1 MRFGSTRE
9 TLRSLLKLSLPAIVA
24 QLGQVGLSVT
34 DASLSARLGVKAL
47 DAVTLGS
54 AYQVSTMLP
63 LAGIVMGM
71 APLVSQAEGA
81 RRGEQAGLVLQR
93 ALVLAALL
101 ALLVLVAWQ
110 QAESVLIALG
120 QSPAL
125 ANAAGAYVDA
135 QLFSAPC
142 FLIYSAL
149 ATYLSARGIVRVG
162 VVAMIVANL
171 FNALAAWSLMF
182 GKLGMPALGVR
193 GAALAT
199 GLTEL
204 SLPIVTALLIVR
216 WRMHEGGWT
225 PWSWRALA
233 PAGVLQQLRFGLP
246 NGVTYALEL
255 WAFQLGT
262 ILAGQLD
269 AIALGAHAITLNLA
283 SLAFMVPLGL
293 ANGASALV
301 GQLIGAGERERAQKA
316 AHVCLALLASY
327 ALAAGALFVLARA
340 QLPALYASEP
350 ELVRAAAAVL
360 PIAGA
365 LQLFDG
371 LSAGASAILRAM
383 GHAKLTALTN
393 LVAYFALGVPL
404 AFYLS
409 QRTELGLAGIWFGY
423 AAGVATVALF
433 LVMNVFLRGPKTA
446 KPLVLEPEAPA
457 RSFAGAQ
464 LAA

>member
-9 TLRSLLKLSLPAIVA
+9 TLRSLLKLSLPSIVA

-34 DASLSARLGVKAL
+34 DASFSARLGVEAL

-54 AYQVSTMLP
+54 TYQVSTMLP

-71 APLVSQAEGA
+71 GPLVSQAEGA

-93 ALVLAALL
+93 ALVMAALL
-101 ALLVLVAWQ
+101 GLVALVAWQ
-110 QAESVLIALG
+110 QAETVLIALG

-125 ANAAGAYVDA
+125 ARQAGAYVDA

-142 FLIYSAL
+142 FLLYSAL
-149 ATYLSARGIVRVG
+149 TTYLGARGIVRVG
-162 VVAMIVANL
+162 VVAMLVANL

-182 GKLGMPALGVR
+182 GHLGMPALGVR

-204 SLPIVTALLIVR
+204 SLPIVTGLLIVR

-225 PWSWRALA
+225 RWSWRALM
-233 PAGVLQQLRFGLP
+233 PAGLLQQLRFGLP

-255 WAFQLGT
+255 WAFQIGT

-269 AIALGAHAITLNLA
+269 AVALGAHAITLNLA

-327 ALAAGALFVLARA
+327 ALGAGALFVLARA

-350 ELVRAAAAVL
+350 EVVRAAAAVL

-371 LSAGASAILRAM
+371 LQAGSSAILRAM
-383 GHAKLTALTN
+383 GHAKLTAFTN

-409 QRTELGLAGIWFGY
+409 QRGGLGLAGIWLGY
-423 AAGVATVALF
+423 AAGLAAVALF
-433 LVMNVFLRGPKTA
+433 LVTNVFLRGPRTA
-446 KPLVLEPEAPA
+446 KPISLEPEEARPA
-457 RSFAGAQ
+457 FGGAQ